1 MKIFVNIFKALAF
14 LIILIFGVAYA
25 IGNLAIT
32 FFEHGVGNQAAIMQY
47 DDFFTR
53 YKDRYFP

>member
-1 MKIFVNIFKALAF
+1 MKILVNIFKAIAF
-14 LIILIFGVAYA
+14 LIFFVIALAYA
-25 IGNLAIT
+25 IGNIIIT
-32 FFEHGVGNQAAIMQY
+32 FFERGVGNQAAIMQY

>member
-1 MKIFVNIFKALAF
+1 MKILVNIFKAIAF
-14 LIILIFGVAYA
+14 LILVVLTISYAVGDLIF
-25 IGNLAIT
+25 T

-47 DDFFTR
+47 DDVFTR